1 MSFKEI
7 KELRQAGKLE
17 DALQMANQA
26 IEAEPDNIW
35 NKRAIAWVYY
45 EFLKKNSQPATFEI
59 FKENLI
65 KIKELQLPE
74 DELMV
79 FDNCAWQI
87 GSIIFSLQKSE
98 PVDYAKINQL
108 FDIIRD
114 FHFSKPSESYSF
126 LYKAFHKG
134 YQNWS
139 GYLEFADWWDFG
151 NFRPADYLKEEFN
164 GKKIMAMAEQAY
176 IAYSKKL
183 LEGEPEDLEKIK
195 NSDSQLVKALLE
207 LGGRLDKLQKRV
219 INKSKVN
226 EFLPKL
232 NLIIEKHPEFQYPQY
247 FKAKLLLAVGENDNI
262 LSAFLPF
269 ARQKRNDFWVWELM
283 AEIFANDKEIEFACY
298 CKALSLNTPEDFLVK
313 LRQTFARLLA
323 DRQMFNEAKTEI
335 EQVIATRSKHE
346 WKLPNQISQ
355 WVEQDWYKSATVQ
368 RDNKALYNKHVGRAE
383 EILFQDIPEEIVAV
397 EFVNEN
403 KMILNF
409 VQNHEKHGFFKY
421 HGMTGKP
428 RVGDVLKV
436 RFSDYQKDGFCQVL
450 TIKAV
455 DSDTICEAI
464 KNFEGEINIIPPH
477 NIGFVDNVFIEPR
490 LVQTRKLSD
499 RQHVAGKAILSYNKK
514 KEEWGWKAFF
524 IE

>member
-1 MSFKEI
+1 
-7 KELRQAGKLE
+7 
-17 DALQMANQA
+17 
-26 IEAEPDNIW
+26 
-35 NKRAIAWVYY
+35 
-45 EFLKKNSQPATFEI
+45 
-59 FKENLI
+59 
-65 KIKELQLPE
+65 
-74 DELMV
+74 
-79 FDNCAWQI
+79 
-87 GSIIFSLQKSE
+87 
-98 PVDYAKINQL
+98 
-108 FDIIRD
+108 
-114 FHFSKPSESYSF
+114 
-126 LYKAFHKG
+126 
-134 YQNWS
+134 
-139 GYLEFADWWDFG
+139 
-151 NFRPADYLKEEFN
+151 
-164 GKKIMAMAEQAY
+164 MAEQAY